1 MAYPDW
7 VLKHKQKGTYVNCV
21 KGRYYL
27 YAAHSKRIPG
37 TGKVNRV
44 CDGYLGRITEAD
56 GLIPSRYK
64 ADRHIVV
71 HEYGAS
77 AFLLGYC
84 ADLLV
89 ALRAEPSA
97 DADSVLVA
105 ALLLVTH
112 GAYDA
117 RALSRSH
124 LSVVF
129 PDVRLEGLPAERVS
143 RAENDIRNR
152 LGELSA
158 TDRAVV
164 LEDLPY
170 VYKVRVDEKWCL
182 VGLDDAVRAFLGRHG
197 MDWRD

>member
-7 VLKHKQKGTYVNCV
+7 VLKHKKKGTYVNCV

-27 YAAHSKRIPG
+27 YAAHSERVPG

-44 CDGYLGRITEAD
+44 CDGYLGRITESD

-64 ADRHIVV
+64 TDKRIVV

-84 ADLLV
+84 ADLFDR
-89 ALRAEPSA
+89 LRAYV
-97 DADSVLVA
+97 DADSVMVA
-105 ALLLVTH
+105 ALLAVVH
-112 GAYDA
+112 GTYDE

-124 LSVVF
+124 LSVLY
-129 PDVRLEGLPAERVS
+129 PGVRFDGLDTGRVS
-143 RAENDIRNR
+143 RMTNDIRTR
-152 LGELSA
+152 LDELSA
-158 TDRAVV
+158 ADRAVV
-164 LEDLPY
+164 REDLPY
-170 VYKVRVDEKWCL
+170 VYKVQVDERWQL
-182 VGLDDAVRAFLGRHG
+182 TGLDDAIRAFLGRHG

>member
-7 VLKHKQKGTYVNCV
+7 VLKHKRKGTYVNCV

-27 YAAHSKRIPG
+27 YAAHSERVPG

-64 ADRHIVV
+64 ADQRVV
-71 HEYGAS
+71 VLEYGVS
-77 AFLLGYC
+77 AFLLGFC
-84 ADLLV
+84 ADVLDG
-89 ALRAEPSA
+89 LRGGAE
-97 DADSVLVA
+97 SVLVA
-105 ALLLVTH
+105 AVLEVVH
-112 GAYDA
+112 GACDE

-124 LSVVF
+124 LSVAF
-129 PDVRLEGLPAERVS
+129 PDVRLEGLDAVRVS
-143 RAENDIRNR
+143 RVARGIRKR
-152 LGELSA
+152 LEGLSA
-158 TDRAVV
+158 ADRAVV
-164 LEDLPY
+164 REDLPY
-170 VYKVRVDEKWCL
+170 VYKVRVDERWQR